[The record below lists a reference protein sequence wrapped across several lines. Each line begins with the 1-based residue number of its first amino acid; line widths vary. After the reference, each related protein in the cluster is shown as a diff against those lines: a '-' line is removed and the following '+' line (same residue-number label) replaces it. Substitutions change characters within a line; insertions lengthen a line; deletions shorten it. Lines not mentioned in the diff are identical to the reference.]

1 MPYIKTSDR
10 ETYENEIQAL
20 VKKLEQTAGEQTTS
34 VFPGHLNYII
44 TSLIKR
50 GYDAAAKLDDF
61 NLGYGDFNEIIGMLE
76 CAKLELYRRTLAP
89 YEDKKIKENGD
100 V

>member
-1 MPYIKTSDR
+1 MPYIKNEDR
-10 ETYENEIQAL
+10 EKYEAEINAI
-20 VKKLEQTAGEQTTS
+20 VDKLRETARYETTS
-34 VFPGHLNYII
+34 AFPGHLNYII
-44 TSLIKR
+44 TSIIKR

-61 NLGYGDFNEIIGMLE
+61 KLGYGDFNEMIGMLE